1 LSAISFRL
9 YRKIALA
16 VNIALSPVRLKRLWL
31 RPQTSVIIRTR
42 RCRLSCGG
50 ISHGKSL
57 GSIRATLALA
67 EEFLGR
73 FDFFCPDPFFVDA
86 AVVELHGI
94 APPVGI
100 PEHDN
105 ELLRTILSLQMPR
118 LQDLR
123 LQDIAA
129 ARDDET
135 FAVWRAALRKAIH
148 EADQVS
154 ARIDPQ
160 GERLRVVREE
170 MAVARPQLMRGIA
183 GSPVL
188 SASQGEIVR
197 LGIGTVID
205 LIISPKKMLGDGVKR
220 VGEMLSDAITGR
232 SRPVDAL
239 IQHFALF
246 E

>member
-1 LSAISFRL
+1 
-9 YRKIALA
+9 
-16 VNIALSPVRLKRLWL
+16 
-31 RPQTSVIIRTR
+31 
-42 RCRLSCGG
+42 
-50 ISHGKSL
+50 
-57 GSIRATLALA
+57 
-67 EEFLGR
+67 
-73 FDFFCPDPFFVDA
+73 
-86 AVVELHGI
+86 
-94 APPVGI
+94 
-100 PEHDN
+100 
-105 ELLRTILSLQMPR
+105 
-118 LQDLR
+118 
-123 LQDIAA
+123 
-129 ARDDET
+129 
-135 FAVWRAALRKAIH
+135 
-148 EADQVS
+148 
-154 ARIDPQ
+154 
-160 GERLRVVREE
+160 